1 MCTHLHPVLGIVCYL
16 IVVWVQ
22 QIQVEEGDLHIV
34 LADGTREL
42 RTPNA
47 RIALV
52 WVCAPLPLV
61 TANINKLVAI
71 GAAEAICD

>member
-1 MCTHLHPVLGIVCYL
+1 MHLHHALGIVCYL

-34 LADGTREL
+34 LADGAREL

-52 WVCAPLPLV
+52 WVCAPLPLPV
-61 TANINKLVAI
+61 TDSINKLVAI